1 MSLILVDKVGFIMV
15 SILHDSKGTAVNSRR
30 RPQETSACGQ
40 AYGSGITS
48 PGIDCEKERPAD
60 FLLYSAGYRYG
71 DREVREVIRWKA
83 GLPDV
88 GSIQQTLTSLPTK
101 EEEMATGILSAL
113 RLHFTHRLR
122 RPGVEG
128 Q

>member
-1 MSLILVDKVGFIMV
+1 MV
-15 SILHDSKGTAVNSRR
+15 SIVHDSKGAAVNSRR
-30 RPQETSACGQ
+30 RPEKTSACGQ
-40 AYGSGITS
+40 AHGSGIKH
-48 PGIDCEKERPAD
+48 PGVYSQKEGPAD
-60 FLLYSAGYRYG
+60 LLFHSAGHRNG

-88 GSIQQTLTSLPTK
+88 DSIQQTLTSLPTK

-122 RPGVEG
+122 RPGEEG
-128 Q
+128 R